1 VTTTLGDV
9 HAGFREWLAQPAPE
23 LAAPFETVDLAL
35 ATIVANRLDGDPL
48 WLFLVAPPS
57 GGKTE
62 VIRSLDGVPD
72 VYPLSS
78 LTAQTFASGFERK
91 GVESSLL
98 PKLDG
103 KTIAMKDFGSVL
115 TMYREKRAEILGQL
129 REIYD
134 GGFVKDFGN
143 GKSFRW
149 QGKVGLLAGVTPI
162 IDREYAVN
170 QALGERFLL
179 YRLKSAP
186 ARELARRAIAQLH
199 HEADQRRTLRLRVAE
214 FLEDVPLVAASV
226 PPALAEGLAALAE
239 FAAMAR
245 SSILFDQRGD
255 LEYIPAPEGPGRLG
269 KQFHLLAQALG
280 AVRAEPEISL
290 ATYCTVYQVAQDTIP
305 AQRRTM
311 LEVLLDPAHAQP
323 PSTTMVAERTTYP
336 TTTARRYLQELAAL
350 RLVDRLPADGPGRAD
365 RWQPSSLLSEL
376 LRDTRAPMTTDDYL
390 SSNVRESVVSE

>member
-23 LAAPFETVDLAL
+23 LAAPFETVDVAL

-179 YRLKSAP
+179 
-186 ARELARRAIAQLH
+186 H

-214 FLEDVPLVAASV
+214 FLEDGPLVAASV
-226 PPALAEGLAALAE
+226 PPTLAEGLAALAE
-239 FAAMAR
+239 LAAMAR
-245 SSILFDQRGD
+245 SPILFDQRGD

-311 LEVLLDPAHAQP
+311 LEVLLDPAHAEP
-323 PSTTMVAERTTYP
+323 PSTTMVAERTAYP

-350 RLVDRLPADGPGRAD
+350 RLVDRLTDGPGRPD

-376 LRDTRAPMTTDDYL
+376 LRDTRAPMTGAEYL
-390 SSNVRESVVSE
+390 SSNVSKGVLSG